1 MKESPYGCPLQ
12 PYTPYSL
19 NVGGRLFEMDGP
31 QVMGIVNATPD
42 SFYAPS
48 RTTDESAVT
57 ARVRQILAEGGT
69 MIDVGACSTR
79 PGATAVDAAEEA
91 ERLRRVLPVVM
102 REAGGAV
109 VSVDTYRADVARMC
123 VEEYGVHI
131 INDISGGTLDAAML
145 PTVAALGVP
154 YVLMHMGG
162 GADAVSHA
170 PVMESVCTW
179 LAGRVRQLHELGAH
193 DVILDPGFGFGKSM
207 TDNFRLLRHL
217 SDLSLL
223 GLPLL
228 VGLSR
233 KRMAW
238 QTLEASPATA
248 LNGTTILNTV
258 ALMQG
263 AHILRVH
270 DVRAAA
276 EAVRLVSAL
285 RYAGTDHPTLHP

>member
-1 MKESPYGCPLQ
+1 MQ

-19 NVGGRLFEMDGP
+19 NMGGRLFEMDGP

-48 RTTDESAVT
+48 RTTDESAVA

-79 PGATAVDAAEEA
+79 PGATPVDAAEEA
-91 ERLRRVLPVVM
+91 DRLRKVLPVVM
-102 REAGGAV
+102 SEADNAV

-131 INDISGGTLDAAML
+131 VNDISGGALDAAML

-162 GADAVSHA
+162 GADSVGRA

-179 LAGRVRQLHELGAH
+179 LSGRVRRLHELGVH
-193 DVILDPGFGFGKSM
+193 DIIVDPGFGFGKS
-207 TDNFRLLRHL
+207 TADNFVLLAHL

-233 KRMAW
+233 KRMVW
-238 QTLEASPATA
+238 QTLDATPATA
-248 LNGTTILNTV
+248 LNGTTILNTA

-270 DVRAAA
+270 DVRAAV
-276 EAVRLVSAL
+276 EAVRLVGAL
-285 RYAGTDHPTLHP
+285 RDACTDHPTPGT

>member
-1 MKESPYGCPLQ
+1 MNENPYGCPMQ

-48 RTTDESAVT
+48 RTTDEAAVA

-79 PGATAVDAAEEA
+79 PGATATDAAEEA
-91 ERLRRVLPVVM
+91 HRLRKVLPIVM
-102 REAGGAV
+102 REAGEAV

-131 INDISGGTLDAAML
+131 VNDISGGTLDAAML

-162 GADAVSHA
+162 GADAVDRA

-179 LAGRVRQLHELGAH
+179 LSGRVRRLHELGAH
-193 DVILDPGFGFGKSM
+193 DIIVDPGFGFGKSPE
-207 TDNFRLLRHL
+207 DNFVLLGHL
-217 SDLSLL
+217 SDLGLL

-233 KRMAW
+233 KRMVW
-238 QTLEASPATA
+238 QTLDATPATA
-248 LNGTTILNTV
+248 LNGTTVLNTA

-270 DVRAAA
+270 DVRAAV
-276 EAVRLVSAL
+276 EAVRLVGAL
-285 RYAGTDHPTLHP
+285 RSACTDHPTLCP

>member
-1 MKESPYGCPLQ
+1 MQ

-48 RTTDESAVT
+48 RTTDEAAVA

-79 PGATAVDAAEEA
+79 PGATATDAAEEA
-91 ERLRRVLPVVM
+91 HRLRKVLPIVM
-102 REAGGAV
+102 REAGEAV

-131 INDISGGTLDAAML
+131 VNDISGGTLDAAML

-162 GADAVSHA
+162 GADAVDRA

-179 LAGRVRQLHELGAH
+179 LSGRVRRLHELGAH
-193 DVILDPGFGFGKSM
+193 DIIVDPGFGFGKSQE
-207 TDNFRLLRHL
+207 DNFVLLGHL
-217 SDLSLL
+217 SDLGLL

-233 KRMAW
+233 KRMVW
-238 QTLEASPATA
+238 QTLDATPATA
-248 LNGTTILNTV
+248 LNGTTVLNTA

-270 DVRAAA
+270 DVRAAV
-276 EAVRLVSAL
+276 EAVRLVGAL
-285 RYAGTDHPTLHP
+285 RSACTGQPTLCP

>member
-1 MKESPYGCPLQ
+1 MQ

-48 RTTDESAVT
+48 RTTDESAVA

-79 PGATAVDAAEEA
+79 PGATPVDAAEEA
-91 ERLRRVLPVVM
+91 DRLRKVLPAVM
-102 REAGGAV
+102 GAAGNAV
-109 VSVDTYRADVARMC
+109 VSVDTHRADAARMC
-123 VEEYGVHI
+123 VEEQGVHI
-131 INDISGGTLDAAML
+131 VNDISGGALDAAML

-162 GADAVSHA
+162 GADAVGRA

-179 LAGRVRQLHELGAH
+179 LSGRVRRLHELGVH
-193 DVILDPGFGFGKSM
+193 DIIVDPGFGFGKS
-207 TDNFRLLRHL
+207 TADNFVLLAHL

-238 QTLEASPATA
+238 QTLETSPATA
-248 LNGTTILNTV
+248 LNGTTVLNTA

-270 DVRAAA
+270 DVRAAV
-276 EAVRLVSAL
+276 EAVRLVGAL
-285 RYAGTDHPTLHP
+285 RDACTDHPTPGT

>member
-1 MKESPYGCPLQ
+1 MQ

-48 RTTDESAVT
+48 RTTDEAAVA

-79 PGATAVDAAEEA
+79 PGATATDAVEEA
-91 ERLRRVLPVVM
+91 HRLRKVLPVVM
-102 REAGGAV
+102 REAGEAV

-131 INDISGGTLDAAML
+131 VNDISGGTLDAAML

-162 GADAVSHA
+162 GADAVDRA
-170 PVMESVCTW
+170 PVMENVCTW
-179 LAGRVRQLHELGAH
+179 LAGRVRRLHELGVH
-193 DVILDPGFGFGKSM
+193 DIIVDPGFGFGKSM
-207 TDNFRLLRHL
+207 ADNFVLLAHL
-217 SDLSLL
+217 SDLALL
-223 GLPLL
+223 GQPLL

-233 KRMAW
+233 KRMVW
-238 QTLEASPATA
+238 QTLDATPATA
-248 LNGTTILNTV
+248 LNGTTVLNTA

-270 DVRAAA
+270 DVRAAV
-276 EAVRLVSAL
+276 EAVHLVGAL
-285 RYAGTDHPTLHP
+285 RSACTGQPTLCP